1 VKRFKRAS
9 TLFLLSLGSI
19 PGPSTSNLSAR
30 AAEEKRT
37 RFSIK
42 GGFSLSQLEGGREG
56 GRGRREGGREGGLG
70 GKAEEKEGCL
80 SDCRERNED

>member
-1 VKRFKRAS
+1 
-9 TLFLLSLGSI
+9 LGSI

-56 GRGRREGGREGGLG
+56 GREGVP
-70 GKAEEKEGCL
+70 C
-80 SDCRERNED
+80 ERKDLPGS